1 MGIQNVCKVLASVK
15 ELKKDGT
22 LGAAVNVP
30 YYFLG
35 TSAYA
40 DTTFATA
47 VGIEMIPADKW
58 DGSHPLIP
66 VAELIA
72 SEILNRLS
80 VVVQAANK
88 KKRRYNLAVAQE
100 KVGKLI
106 DGTAAEKLDG
116 KSYKLINKLG
126 QSVDMGTVI
135 RIGGKTDA
143 YNP

>member
-1 MGIQNVCKVLASVK
+1 MGILNVCKVITNIG

-22 LGAAVNVP
+22 SAAAVNVP

-35 TSAYA
+35 SSVYN
-40 DTTFATA
+40 DSTFATA

-58 DGSHPLIP
+58 DGSHPLVPI
-66 VAELIA
+66 AQLIEA
-72 SEILNRLS
+72 NIIDRLS
-80 VVVQAANK
+80 VVVKNGANK
-88 KKRRYNLAVAQE
+88 KQRYDLAVSSE

-116 KSYKLINKLG
+116 KSYKLLTRTGTTVDKG
-126 QSVDMGTVI
+126 QIVRVGS
-135 RIGGKTDA
+135 KTTQ